1 MRQGLNTFTHPLR
14 AILNIPITK
23 RVIMQYTIEEFRDIG
38 DTMVV
43 ASCSIPEAIE
53 KAGGEPEGFSIR
65 ARNNGPLSLKIEN
78 VLTINGKIKQMI
90 TAVGDGSIIKLF
102 DKTPYLVNDNDVVC
116 PHFMELKW
124 ANGCKFNCAWCYLN
138 GTMRFRP
145 MGKAPYLKNKKKII
159 DHIQEYL
166 EAEKNPSILNSG
178 ELSDS
183 LVFEGNGFSL
193 TRDIIPLFKEQK
205 KHKLLI
211 LTKSA
216 SNKGLIKSESQ
227 KNVIVSFSV
236 NALPVAKRWEKKA
249 PSPTYRIKSA
259 KKLADAGYKVRIR
272 IDPMVP
278 VKNWKESY
286 IELIDLIY
294 SNLNPERIT
303 FGTLRG
309 LQSTINNCEDK
320 SWIKYL
326 KERSNWGLKA
336 PDEIR
341 YTMYSYLMDK
351 VKEYD
356 NRCQIAMCKETVG
369 MWKEMHL
376 DYRNIKCNCT
386 L

>member
-1 MRQGLNTFTHPLR
+1 
-14 AILNIPITK
+14 
-23 RVIMQYTIEEFRDIG
+23 MQFRIEEFRDIG
-38 DTMVV
+38 DPMTV
-43 ASCSIPEAIE
+43 ASCSISEAID
-53 KAGGEPEGFSIR
+53 KAGGEPVGFSIR
-65 ARNNGPLSLKIEN
+65 ARNNAPFSLKIEN
-78 VLTINGKIKQMI
+78 VLAINGNIRQMI

-102 DKTPYLVNDNDVVC
+102 NKTPYPVSDNDVVC

-124 ANGCKFNCAWCYLN
+124 ANGCKFDCAWCYLN

-145 MGKAPYLKNKKKII
+145 MGKAPYLKDKKKII
-159 DHIQEYL
+159 NHIQEYL
-166 EAEKNPSILNSG
+166 KAEKNPSVLNSG

-193 TRDIIPLFKEQK
+193 TRDIIPLFKRQK

-216 SNKGLIKSESQ
+216 SNKGLIESESQ

-236 NALPVAKRWEKKA
+236 NALSVARRWEKKA
-249 PSPTYRIKSA
+249 PSPTYRVKSA
-259 KKLADAGYKVRIR
+259 KKLADAGYEVRLR

-278 VKNWKESY
+278 IENWRKSY
-286 IELIDLIY
+286 EELVDLVY
-294 SNLNPERIT
+294 SNLKPQRIT

-309 LQSTINNCEDK
+309 LQSTINNCYDK

-326 KERSNWGLKA
+326 NERSNWGLKA

-341 YTMYSYLMDK
+341 FTMYSYLIDK

-369 MWKEMHL
+369 MWKEMGM
-376 DYRNIKCNCT
+376 DYRKIKCNCNW
-386 L
+386 

>member
-1 MRQGLNTFTHPLR
+1 
-14 AILNIPITK
+14 
-23 RVIMQYTIEEFRDIG
+23 MQYTIEEFKDIG
-38 DTMVV
+38 DPMAV
-43 ASCSIPEAIE
+43 ASCSISEAIE

-65 ARNNGPLSLKIEN
+65 ARNSAPFSLKIEN
-78 VLTINGKIKQMI
+78 VLNIKGNIKHRI

-102 DKTPYLVNDNDVVC
+102 DKTPYPVNDNDVVC
-116 PHFMELKW
+116 PHFIELKW
-124 ANGCKFNCAWCYLN
+124 ANGCKFDCAWCYLN

-145 MGKAPYLKNKKKII
+145 MGKAPYLKDKKKII
-159 DHIQEYL
+159 NHIKEYL
-166 EAEKNPSILNSG
+166 EAEKNPSVLNSG

-193 TRDIIPLFKEQK
+193 TRDIIPLFKGQK

-216 SNKGLIKSESQ
+216 SNKGLIESESQ
-227 KNVIVSFSV
+227 KSVIVSFSV
-236 NALPVAKRWEKKA
+236 NALPVAMRWEKKA
-249 PSPTYRIKSA
+249 PSPKYRIKSA
-259 KKLADAGYKVRIR
+259 IKLADAGYRVRLR

-286 IELIDLIY
+286 EELIDLIY
-294 SNLNPERIT
+294 SNLKPQRIT

-309 LQSTINNCEDK
+309 LQSTINNCDDK

-326 KERSNWGLKA
+326 NDRSNWGLKA

-341 YTMYSYLMDK
+341 LNMYSHLIDK

-369 MWKEMHL
+369 MWKEMGM
-376 DYRNIKCNCT
+376 DYRKIKCNCIK
-386 L
+386 